1 MITREE
7 MLERLDECWDSTE
20 RGLYP
25 DDNNSSDTRQVSR
38 NIAARDAIRALLTAP
53 EVKRVS
59 VKMESIRWIFDR
71 AVGEMGN
78 GIGAGVIA
86 AWLSDIGVEV
96 TSGEVVDGG
105 KPEVDAEVTK
115 REVGK

>member
-1 MITREE
+1 MPEITREE
-7 MLERLDECWDSTE
+7 MLNWLNNWYCQECAWPLVDEEDA
-20 RGLYP
+20 YF
-25 DDNNSSDTRQVSR
+25 
-38 NIAARDAIRALLTAP
+38 AIRALLTAP
-53 EVKRVS
+53 EPKRVS

-96 TSGEVVDGG
+96 TESEVVDG
-105 KPEVDAEVTK
+105 EAALAEVEK
-115 REVGK
+115 

>member
-53 EVKRVS
+53 TFKIDCPDCFGDDYTPCSRCVDGQITVVEVK
-59 VKMESIRWIFDR
+59 E
-71 AVGEMGN
+71 
-78 GIGAGVIA
+78 
-86 AWLSDIGVEV
+86 
-96 TSGEVVDGG
+96 
-105 KPEVDAEVTK
+105 KP
-115 REVGK
+115 